1 MIMNENF
8 LTLSDLALKVKSTIE
23 RSLQENYLVVAE
35 ILSISVNRSGHAY
48 LELIE
53 KNPDSQAVISQFR
66 ATIWASKFRTLKPY
80 FETSTSC
87 SLASGIKIMVR
98 VNVNYHILYGLS
110 LNILDIM
117 PEYTI
122 GEMALQRKITIE
134 KLKSDGVFD
143 MNKSLELK
151 SLVQRIAVISS
162 STAAGYGDFLKH
174 LSENS
179 YGFKYSCKL
188 FEAFMQGETAAES
201 MIEQLDNIFRVR
213 ENFDCVVI
221 IRGGGGKTDLSC
233 FDSYSLCQVICQF
246 PLPIITGIGHDRD
259 SSIADLVAFE
269 SLKTPTAVS
278 QFFIDRTLSCYEK
291 FKTITDSIKRKL
303 QMLVQDKQRQIDT
316 TEVRVLSMIRNYPIL
331 QRERLEKKRNRI
343 LSLIKLNFQ
352 RQEALLKDKALR
364 LSSKM
369 KSVID
374 NENHNLQE
382 LENKIKLA
390 SPETILKKGYAKIE
404 SKEGK
409 TLSSVSQV
417 SEGQEIITY
426 FYDGKLSS
434 IVKEKIK

>member
-1 MIMNENF
+1 
-8 LTLSDLALKVKSTIE
+8 
-23 RSLQENYLVVAE
+23 
-35 ILSISVNRSGHAY
+35 
-48 LELIE
+48 
-53 KNPDSQAVISQFR
+53 
-66 ATIWASKFRTLKPY
+66 
-80 FETSTSC
+80 
-87 SLASGIKIMVR
+87 
-98 VNVNYHILYGLS
+98 
-110 LNILDIM
+110 
-117 PEYTI
+117 
-122 GEMALQRKITIE
+122 
-134 KLKSDGVFD
+134 
-143 MNKSLELK
+143 
-151 SLVQRIAVISS
+151 
-162 STAAGYGDFLKH
+162 
-174 LSENS
+174 
-179 YGFKYSCKL
+179 
-188 FEAFMQGETAAES
+188 
-201 MIEQLDNIFRVR
+201 
-213 ENFDCVVI
+213 
-221 IRGGGGKTDLSC
+221 
-233 FDSYSLCQVICQF
+233 
-246 PLPIITGIGHDRD
+246 
-259 SSIADLVAFE
+259 
-269 SLKTPTAVS
+269 
-278 QFFIDRTLSCYEK
+278 
-291 FKTITDSIKRKL
+291 
-303 QMLVQDKQRQIDT
+303 MLVQDKQRQIDT